1 MSRWR
6 TLTVNHVNILPP
18 YTLQIGPIPVGA
30 DIDMARLIGQVT
42 KSEKTVDLNIKIKQ
56 FPLRN

>member
-1 MSRWR
+1 M
-6 TLTVNHVNILPP
+6 NHVNILPP

-30 DIDMARLIGQVT
+30 DIDMARLIGQVR
-42 KSEKTVDLNIKIKQ
+42 KSEKTVDLNVIITQ